1 MGEEQKKLNEESR
14 QPVEEQA
21 EPDAQAVE
29 AEGQPEPAPEPTPEP
44 RAVNHIA
51 EKRGRMVAAGLIA
64 TVILSVIALGVSA
77 LFQLSSRWG
86 AACPSDLPVNDPA
99 PLLWKDLSTGPDR
112 SAPLGV
118 SKNLMKEA
126 SWKAPQTNK

>member
-1 MGEEQKKLNEESR
+1 MGEEHEKLNEETR
-14 QPVEEQA
+14 EPVDEQA
-21 EPDAQAVE
+21 ETNPQAVQAE
-29 AEGQPEPAPEPTPEP
+29 AQPEPAPEPTPEL

-99 PLLWKDLSTGPDR
+99 PLLWKDLATGPDK

-126 SWKAPQTNK
+126 SWKAPETSK